1 MKIIIIG
8 SVASGTSVAAK
19 ARRNTES
26 AEITLY
32 DKDTDVSYAVC
43 GIPYAIGGEISSFD
57 ELTPRD
63 ARWFKKRYNVDIH
76 TSHEVLSI
84 DHSKKTLKVKNLL
97 TGTIINDSYDM
108 LVFATGAS
116 YYKPEIFQGKS
127 FDNVFQVRNII
138 SGRDIKSFVD
148 NKKPKSAIVVG
159 AGFIGLEVSEQL
171 KNLGIDVTII
181 QRSKHPM
188 GHLDWDMSIRIEDE
202 LEKQNISF
210 LSEEVIIE
218 TNGDQTLESVVTSKG
233 HTLRADLYILA
244 TGVRPNT
251 LLAKSIGVKLGETG
265 AIATDTTMETNING
279 VYAVGD
285 VAESF
290 QLITGKAIY
299 RPLASTANK
308 MGRIA
313 GDAMTGGPL
322 RFQGILGTGILRF
335 FNLTIAQTGL
345 TEKEAIKEGYETAV
359 LFNIKPDKPDY
370 MHGEEMVIKAIADKV
385 SHRILGVQII
395 GPQGVDKRIDVF
407 AAAITLGVTSE
418 DLFHMDL
425 AYAPPFATTKD
436 PIAYTGMA
444 LTNAL
449 TTAPLIT
456 PHELMKLQKNRADIT
471 IVDTRVK
478 SSYEKGH
485 VPNAINIPL
494 AELREKSSI
503 LDKDKLTVVYCNK
516 GVTGNASQNILRN
529 EGFREVYNLSGGN
542 KNYQEIAKRRN
553 NGRN

>member
-32 DKDTDVSYAVC
+32 DKDTDISYAVC
-43 GIPYAIGGEISSFD
+43 GIPYAIGGEIADFE

-63 ARWFKKRYNVDIH
+63 AKWFKKRYNVDIH

-84 DHSKKTLKVKNLL
+84 NHSTKTVTVKNLL
-97 TGTIINDSYDM
+97 SGEVFEDNYDI
-108 LVFATGAS
+108 LVFATGATYRTPDVFS
-116 YYKPEIFQGKS
+116 GKH
-127 FDNVFQVRNII
+127 FENVFQVRNIN
-138 SGRDIKSFVD
+138 SGKEIKSFIEN
-148 NKKPKSAIVVG
+148 NKPMTAAVIG
-159 AGFIGLEVSEQL
+159 AGYIGLEVAEQL
-171 KNLGIDVTII
+171 KERGIEVTIL
-181 QRSKHPM
+181 QRGKHPM
-188 GHLDWDMSIRIEDE
+188 SHLDWDMSIRIEDE
-202 LEKQNISF
+202 MIKKGIDF
-210 LSEEVIIE
+210 RPEETI
-218 TNGDQTLESVVTSKG
+218 QTLIGETQLDEAITSKG
-233 HTLRADLYILA
+233 TKLSADMYILA
-244 TGVRPNT
+244 TGVQPNVS
-251 LLAKSIGVKLGETG
+251 LAQSIGVNIGETG
-265 AIATDTTMETNING
+265 AIATDNTLQTNIPG

-285 VAESF
+285 AAESF
-290 QLITGKAIY
+290 HVITGKPTY

-335 FNLTIAQTGL
+335 FDLTIAQTGL
-345 TEKEAIKEGYETAV
+345 TEKEALAEGYEVAV

-370 MHGEEMVIKAIADKV
+370 MHGKEMVIKAVADKLT
-385 SHRILGVQII
+385 HRILGVQII

-407 AAAITLGVTSE
+407 ASTITLGVTAE

-425 AYAPPFATTKD
+425 AYAPPFSTTKD
-436 PIAYTGMA
+436 PVAYTGMA

-456 PHELMKLQKNRADIT
+456 PHDLMELQKNNENIT
-471 IVDTRVK
+471 IIDTRAPK
-478 SSYEKGH
+478 SYEKNH

-494 AELREKSSI
+494 AELREKAST
-503 LDKDKLTVVYCNK
+503 LDKNKKTIVYCNK
-516 GVTGNASQNILRN
+516 GVTGNASQNVLRN
-529 EGFREVYNLSGGN
+529 EGFKEVYNLSGGN
-542 KNYQEIAKRRN
+542 KNYQELAKKQQN
-553 NGRN
+553 